1 MRAWL
6 DPLRAALDE
15 APEPVTLFIRD
26 DDAGWRDDRL
36 VRMLDV
42 LAARGVPVDVAAIP
56 VEVGVWIAAELR
68 GRAESGLVGV
78 HQHGYAHENHEAEG
92 RRCEFG
98 PSRSRGDQRHD
109 IAAGRELLQAMLGP
123 TLQPWFTPPWN
134 RCTAETGEVLVELGF
149 TALSRDRTAGRLGL
163 PGLAELPIDVD
174 WFATRRGRPLGREA
188 VGAQLAAAVR
198 AGGPVGLMLH
208 HAEMD
213 DAEMLALTGLIDLVG
228 SHPHVR
234 CRAMAAVLDTTPQE
248 ARA

>member
-1 MRAWL
+1 MVRWL
-6 DPLRAALDE
+6 DPVAAALDS
-15 APEPVTLFIRD
+15 APAAVPVFFRD

-36 VRMLDV
+36 MRLLDV
-42 LAARGVPVDVAAIP
+42 VAPRGVPVDVAAIP
-56 VEVGVWIAAELR
+56 VEVGVWLAAELR
-68 GRAESGLVGV
+68 GRAEGGLVGV
-78 HQHGYAHENHEAEG
+78 HQHGYAHENHEPEG

-109 IAAGRELLQAMLGP
+109 IAAGRELLEAMLGP
-123 TLQPWFTPPWN
+123 ALQPWFTPPWN
-134 RCTAETGEVLVELGF
+134 RCTAQTGEVLLELGF

-174 WFATRRGRPLGREA
+174 WFATRRGRPLGRDA
-188 VGAQLAAAVR
+188 VGAQLAAVVQT
-198 AGGPVGLMLH
+198 GGPVGLMLH

-213 DAEMLALTGLIDLVG
+213 DAEMLAFSGLIDLVA

-234 CRAMAAVLDTTPQE
+234 CRAMAAVLATTAQE